1 MTKRN
6 FFLCTFILTLFLTA
20 CSNSDQKPTA
30 TPTAQPGQEVKAP
43 NSNAA
48 TGATASTSD
57 NPNAA
62 TGAVT
67 SPTVQPVS
75 TPPVD
80 LANAPKIELVSKK
93 IDFGKVQPDK
103 KIVREFVVK
112 NVGKSVLN
120 IASVAPSCGCTTVDF
135 PKTIAAGKSG
145 KIKLQ
150 VETGQGSGVR
160 TKTVTINSDDPQ
172 EKTVTVEFSFTLPDA
187 PAPAPAKK

>member
-30 TPTAQPGQEVKAP
+30 TPTA

-48 TGATASTSD
+48 PAATAATPAASGTSD
-57 NPNAA
+57 TPTPAV
-62 TGAVT
+62 GAVT
-67 SPTVQPVS
+67 SPTPQPIS

-93 IDFGKVQPDK
+93 IDFGKVPADK

-120 IASVAPSCGCTTVDF
+120 ITSVAPSCGCTTVDF

-172 EKTVTVEFSFTLPDA
+172 EKAVTVEFSFTLPDA
-187 PAPAPAKK
+187 PAAAPAKK

>member
-30 TPTAQPGQEVKAP
+30 TPTAQPAA

-48 TGATASTSD
+48 PTATGAIAATSD

-62 TGAVT
+62 VGAVT

-150 VETGQGSGVR
+150 VETGTGSGVR

-172 EKTVTVEFSFTLPDA
+172 EKAVTVEFSFTLPDT
-187 PAPAPAKK
+187 PASAPAKK

>member
-6 FFLCTFILTLFLTA
+6 FFFCTLILTMFLTA

-30 TPTAQPGQEVKAP
+30 QATPTAQPGQEVKAT
-43 NSNAA
+43 NSSP
-48 TGATASTSD
+48 TTSD
-57 NPNAA
+57 NPSTAK
-62 TGAVT
+62 TDGAVGAVA
-67 SPTVQPVS
+67 SPNQPAAQPVS

-80 LANAPKIELVSKK
+80 LATAPKIELVSKK
-93 IDFGKVQPDK
+93 IDFGAVKPDK

-120 IASVAPSCGCTTVDF
+120 ISSVAPSCGCTTVDF
-135 PKTIAAGKSG
+135 PKAIQPGKSG

-150 VETGQGSGVR
+150 VETGKGSGVR

-172 EKTVTVEFSFTLPDA
+172 EKTVTVEFSFTLP
-187 PAPAPAKK
+187 